1 MADNSN
7 SGSAKG
13 PISLALLIIVVGV
26 GWLLGAMGIGAGVNW
41 VWTLGL
47 GFLGIGTFIISGG
60 LDKSSLVIGP
70 FFLVASLLSVLRQS
84 GRLPFDIEL
93 PVLVILVGVLLLIAQ
108 FRFIPSPKWYQ
119 PSGSDRREG

>member
-1 MADNSN
+1 MADKSN

-26 GWLLGAMGIGAGVNW
+26 GWLLGAIGIGSGINW

-47 GFLGIGTFIISGG
+47 GFLGISTFILSGG
-60 LDKSSLVIGP
+60 LDKSSVVIGP
-70 FFLVASLLSVLRQS
+70 FFLVASILSVLRQS
-84 GRLPFDIEL
+84 ARLPFDIEV

-119 PSGSDRREG
+119 APSDDRREE